1 MNPPPN
7 LSRVR
12 WTCLAILMAGLV
24 LRTAVFVYLAPQNND
39 NHFAVIQAIYQTHQI
54 PHSSQFNQAYHPP
67 LYHLLAAPL
76 LGLGGA
82 KTVQGLS
89 LVFSLATLL
98 VVFLLLRRLG
108 WLDERLKPWCLAL
121 PAFHPQFIIYTLLI
135 SNDTLA
141 ILLGALI
148 FDQAARCLERPTLAR
163 QAALALYL
171 GLGLLTKFTFLAF
184 APAVALFLLLL
195 NARAGL
201 PPRARAARLA
211 GLLLIAAAVGGYKFA
226 DNAVRYHNP
235 FISNL
240 DFPYEWIESQRP
252 TWRGPATLL
261 DVNVLKLAANPVIS
275 PVTAHSWPL
284 MLYGSFWYSYIPEC
298 SFRSNRTPYR
308 AVGSLIDLAAL
319 APTIL
324 MLAGLC
330 VWLRG
335 LARGGG
341 GEPDWPAEKRILGGT
356 ALLVL
361 AFNLVIVEQ
370 AGWKYDVWS
379 VFQGRLFFPSYVPI
393 LFLLH
398 EGLRWAGRWR
408 GAALGARI
416 ALAGLF
422 LLFFFYLGLEMRMNA
437 LSPVDPN
444 RWYFMTG
451 HPVNMKAE

>member
-1 MNPPPN
+1 M
-7 LSRVR
+7 
-12 WTCLAILMAGLV
+12 
-24 LRTAVFVYLAPQNND
+24 
-39 NHFAVIQAIYQTHQI
+39 IQAIYQTHQI

-341 GEPDWPAEKRILGGT
+341 GEPDWPAEKTDFGRHR
-356 ALLVL
+356 ASR
-361 AFNLVIVEQ
+361 
-370 AGWKYDVWS
+370 AGVQS
-379 VFQGRLFFPSYVPI
+379 GHRRAGRLEIRRLERHSRAGSSFPPTSRSSFYCT
-393 LFLLH
+393 
-398 EGLRWAGRWR
+398 RDCAGRGGG
-408 GAALGARI
+408 GAPHWAPGSRWPDSSCSSFSISASKC
-416 ALAGLF
+416 G
-422 LLFFFYLGLEMRMNA
+422 MNA